1 MDQDETWHTGRPR
14 PRRYCVRWEPSSPHP
29 KGYSPPIFGPYLLW
43 PNACM
48 DQDATWYGGRS
59 RPRQLCVRWGPRS
72 PSQKGGG
79 APSPI
84 SAHLYCG
91 QTARWI
97 KMSLCMDVGLS
108 TGNFVLDGDS
118 VHLPQKGA
126 EPPNFRPLFIV
137 VKQLNVEDATWHRG
151 RPQPRRLC
159 VRWGPSSPVPK
170 KGAESRPQVS
180 AHFYCG
186 QTAECI
192 KMPLGIEVG
201 ISPGDF
207 MLDGD
212 PAPLQKGGGAPQF
225 SAHVYCGQM
234 AGWIKM
240 ALGMAVVLGPGH
252 IVLDEDPAPLPKRG
266 QSPHFWP
273 IFIVQLL
280 CCDCGAVVF

>member
-1 MDQDETWHTGRPR
+1 MEVGLGPGNFVLDGDLAHPHPIFGPCLLWSNGWMDQDATRHGARPR
-14 PRRYCVRWEPSSPHP
+14 PRR
-29 KGYSPPIFGPYLLW
+29 
-43 PNACM
+43 
-48 DQDATWYGGRS
+48 
-59 RPRQLCVRWGPRS
+59 LCVRWGPRS

-159 VRWGPSSPVPK
+159 VRWGPSSPAPQR
-170 KGAESRPQVS
+170 GAEPLPQFS
-180 AHFYCG
+180 AHVHVG
-186 QTAECI
+186 QTAGCI
-192 KMPLGIEVG
+192 KMALVMEVG
-201 ISPGDF
+201 LGTGHIV
-207 MLDGD
+207 LDGD
-212 PAPLQKGGGAPQF
+212 PAPLPKKGAE
-225 SAHVYCGQM
+225 SSC
-234 AGWIKM
+234 
-240 ALGMAVVLGPGH
+240 
-252 IVLDEDPAPLPKRG
+252 
-266 QSPHFWP
+266 P
-273 IFIVQLL
+273 IFGPFLL
-280 CCDCGAVVF
+280 WTNGWMDQDATWSGGRPRPR